1 MSATDDADTIYA
13 LASGTGRAAV
23 SVLRVSGEQA
33 FRALE
38 CLQGRLQPHA
48 QLRVKLLKDPSTCE
62 TLDRAMTVR
71 FCAPKSYTG
80 EDMAEIHCHGSR
92 AVVEAVLGA
101 WRNHPQ
107 LSLRQAERGEFTRR
121 ALVAGKLSLT
131 QVEGLQ
137 DLVAAETQAQRRQ
150 ALVQSEGALA
160 ALYGAWEE
168 RIFLLLCRREA
179 HIDFAD
185 EELPALQQRTELRS
199 LVEQIEA
206 HLALAEK
213 AQRVRTGLS
222 VAMTGAPNVGKSSLL
237 NRIALNEVAIVA
249 ATPGTTRDVVRVRME
264 IASLP
269 VDMLDTAGL
278 RCAEDAVEAEGIRRA
293 QASAEQA
300 DLVVRVLEAGRGL
313 SEGLSRN
320 SSTGVRGTGVRGTGV
335 RDTGVRRAAEAGEGE
350 DEDVSVS
357 GRADMFL
364 FNKSDLLD
372 EATKEEFSLPA
383 DAFLVSACTGEGIEV
398 FLEAL
403 ASRLKE
409 RVSSLASPLAPT
421 RARHSEALARASAE
435 LRRALVQEELEQG
448 DWALSAEALRAA
460 HAAMACLVGKRDLE
474 ALLDR
479 IFADFCIGK

>member
-1 MSATDDADTIYA
+1 MSATGDADTIYA

-179 HIDFAD
+179 HIDFSD

-269 VDMLDTAGL
+269 VDVLDTAGL
-278 RCAEDAVEAEGIRRA
+278 RRAEDAVEAEGIRRA

-300 DLVVRVLEAGRGL
+300 DLVVRVVEAGRGL
-313 SEGLSRN
+313 SRKTT
-320 SSTGVRGTGVRGTGV
+320 TG
-335 RDTGVRRAAEAGEGE
+335 GVRRAAEQGEDENENEGE
-350 DEDVSVS
+350 DISVS

-383 DAFLVSACTGEGIEV
+383 DAFLVSARTGEGIED

-435 LRRALVQEELEQG
+435 LRRALAQEELERG